1 MSLIKKISSF
11 TLALIT
17 VLCVFA
23 SPVSVF
29 AANAED
35 EAYMQSLKDKGFPDD
50 YLPSLLAL
58 HKTYKDWTFEPLLVT
73 DISRQQGKDS
83 AYTWDY
89 VVYQEYDAEIKRN
102 LCSRSNSA
110 YRDFSHINLYDS
122 GWYKASRAAVEY
134 EMDPRNFLTEKSI
147 FRFLEL
153 SWADGITLEA
163 VEAAISGT
171 FMENA
176 KLDDKYSNTT
186 YAEFFYNT
194 GKEVGVNPVFLASR
208 IRQEQGTGKS
218 PLITGAC
225 GDRMWYY
232 YDNGSGKYS
241 KTDENGNLIN
251 APSTGFTLAESKKYN
266 GYYNYFN
273 MGSAGTGYFEIFR
286 GGMTEAIEGTPVM
299 ASQWGGNP
307 SWNTRWKALYGGS
320 LKVKEKYIS
329 IYQNIPYLQKF
340 NVDARSQKNFWGQ
353 YMQNVTAATSEGNT
367 MYRAYAENGF
377 LDSAISFLIPVYEGM
392 PKDKCP
398 APTGGEF
405 VASSL
410 LKNESVES
418 YDIYELKNISRGDGL
433 VMKSDED
440 NISWRVVK
448 GTPKSVIDLGRIN
461 LSKYDYAY
469 IDYST
474 KGDFKAS
481 VNGNYAGL
489 GLSTS
494 PDKDFSS
501 GSKEAFDIGYE
512 ALRSGNGES
521 LWRRIVKLS
530 IDTQYMGDVYLAA
543 NMPGG
548 DNFIIHNI
556 VFVTETGHTGTLD
569 DPEAETEA
577 PSTDAV
583 TEDNVTEEPSIPAGA
598 VTDAPDDEKKSGGMS
613 AMWIAAII
621 VTVVV
626 AVGFVVFL
634 YIYTGK
640 GAKKENKEKAE

>member
-1 MSLIKKISSF
+1 MNFIKKISSL
-11 TLALIT
+11 TLALVT

-23 SPVSVF
+23 SPVSVL
-29 AANAED
+29 AENAED
-35 EAYMQSLKDKGFPDD
+35 EAYMQTLKDKGFPDD

-58 HKTYKDWTFEPLLVT
+58 HKTYKDWTFEPLLIT
-73 DISRQQGKDS
+73 EISRQQGKES
-83 AYTWDY
+83 EYTWDY

-102 LCSRSNSA
+102 LCSRSESS
-110 YRDFSHINLYDS
+110 YRDFSHTTLYDS

-153 SWADGITLEA
+153 SWVDGITLDA
-163 VEAAISGT
+163 VKAAVSGT

-176 KLDDKYSNTT
+176 TLDGEYSDTT

-251 APSTGFTLAESKKYN
+251 APTSGFTLAESKKYN

-273 MGSAGTGYFEIFR
+273 MGSSGTGYFQIFT
-286 GGMTEAIEGTPVM
+286 GGMNEAIEGTPVM
-299 ASQWGGNP
+299 ASEWGGNP

-340 NVDARSQKNFWGQ
+340 NVDARSSKNFWGQ

-367 MYRAYAENGF
+367 MYRSYAENGF
-377 LDSAISFLIPVYEGM
+377 LDTAISFLIPVYEGM
-392 PKDKCP
+392 PKNKCP
-398 APTGGEF
+398 LPDGSEF
-405 VASSL
+405 VSGSL
-410 LKNESVES
+410 LTEDGVES
-418 YDIYELKNISRGDGL
+418 YEVYDLKDVPRNDGL
-433 VMKSDED
+433 VMKLEEQG
-440 NISWRVVK
+440 ITWRVVK
-448 GTPKSVIDLGRIN
+448 GTPTSVIDLGRLN
-461 LSKYDYAY
+461 LSKYDYVY

-474 KGDFKAS
+474 KGDFKATTD
-481 VNGNYAGL
+481 GKRAGF
-489 GLSTS
+489 GLATTA
-494 PDKDFSS
+494 DGDFSS
-501 GSKEAFDIGYE
+501 GNEDAFDIDYVN
-512 ALRSGNGES
+512 LKSGNGDD
-521 LWRRIVKLS
+521 LWRRTAKLS
-530 IDTQYMGDVYLAA
+530 LDSSFIGDVYLAA
-543 NMPGG
+543 YMPGG
-548 DNFIIHNI
+548 DEFLIHNI
-556 VFVTETGHTGTLD
+556 VFVTETGHTGTLI

-577 PSTDAV
+577 PETDPV
-583 TEDNVTEEPSIPAGA
+583 TEAEVTEEPSLPAGN
-598 VTDAPDDEKKSGGMS
+598 VTDAPANDDEDGGIS
-613 AMWIAAII
+613 TMWIVAII
-621 VTVVV
+621 VTVVA
-626 AVGFVVFL
+626 AVGVVVFFFL
-634 YIYTGK
+634 YS
-640 GAKKENKEKAE
+640 KKSSQNTENK